1 LSTKVKPISKSKTKT
16 PKSNPLCIPLDI
28 KQSLVEDFFTKA
40 PEKTAWTTSILNQL
54 RGASGDNYGLDY
66 LNRIDPVS
74 EAQLKR
80 IFPNATPTQM
90 TDPLTTTT
98 KTRLHDNVRRD
109 ASTQRGLFFLLY
121 FVLGKEI
128 SLAFDV
134 NRKFATQERR
144 DKELEAI
151 QSNEQY
157 LDILEEIMNRD
168 DDVDITSRLAELVFS
183 AEAFGRSAQIKK
195 YDRKGQPCDLIPL
208 ASTRL
213 GRVWVDKATWKFLGV
228 EYLDYAREQRIL
240 LAKDIIHLEVNDFNL
255 SPNSRYFGMPS
266 IESTMAIAERN
277 RSANEIAVPEIMKR
291 MFAPIML
298 VKTMTKSESKLQEIR
313 DKWKAGKTLFINDEI
328 EAEAIPIQH
337 DLDKIMNAVLE
348 GSKDIYRGLT
358 VPLVVAFQDEQN
370 RSTAETAMVQ
380 WYEST
385 LEFKRKH
392 INNVMWQQWYKPQLE
407 KIFESRDMD
416 RAAST
421 GSVLEYLENK
431 SKNMEDDTYEQTI
444 PFKIKIEFANVR
456 VTGFLDSSAA
466 LAQFH
471 DRRLLS
477 DDMVRTEAGLG
488 GYNNDM
494 QEIENERMRSGM
506 QLRMTSP
513 LFQQQQQMMMQGQ
526 QGPQQQGEQ
535 PLGQGQPPT
544 TTQYNNPQNART
556 SNFGSRRLSLPKKSR
571 EE

>member
-1 LSTKVKPISKSKTKT
+1 
-16 PKSNPLCIPLDI
+16 
-28 KQSLVEDFFTKA
+28 LVEDFFTKA

-54 RGASGDNYGLDY
+54 RGASDNYGLDY
-66 LNRIDPVS
+66 LNKIDPVS

-121 FVLGKEI
+121 FILGKEI

-134 NRKFATQERR
+134 NRKFATQERK

-228 EYLDYAREQRIL
+228 EYLDYSREQRIL

-298 VKTMTKSESKLQEIR
+298 VKTMTKSETKLAEIR

-358 VPLVVAFQDEQN
+358 VPLNVAFSEEIN
-370 RSTAETAMVQ
+370 RSTAETNMIQ
-380 WYEST
+380 WYESV
-385 LEFKRKH
+385 LEYKRQH
-392 INNVMWQQWYKPQLE
+392 LNNVMWHQWYKPQLE
-407 KIFESRDMD
+407 KIFESKDMD
-416 RAAST
+416 RAASN
-421 GSVLEYLENK
+421 GSVLEYLETK
-431 SKNMEDDTYEQTI
+431 SKRQEEEGDAYEQLI
-444 PFKIKIEFANVR
+444 PFRIKIEFANVR
-456 VTGFLDSSAA
+456 TTGFLDSAAA
-466 LAQFH
+466 LCQFQ

-494 QEIENERMRSGM
+494 QEIEQARMKAGL
-506 QLRMTSP
+506 QLRMSSP
-513 LFQQQQQMMMQGQ
+513 LFQQQMQMQQFGQQGQ
-526 QGPQQQGEQ
+526 QEEQQQQ
-535 PLGQGQPPT
+535 PGQPPT
-544 TTQYNNPQNART
+544 TTQFNNPQNART